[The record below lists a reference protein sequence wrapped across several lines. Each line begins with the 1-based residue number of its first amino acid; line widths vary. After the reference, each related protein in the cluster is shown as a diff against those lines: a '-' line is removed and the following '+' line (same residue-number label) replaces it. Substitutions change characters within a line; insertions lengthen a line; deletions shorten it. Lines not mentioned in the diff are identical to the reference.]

1 MRAASCRRRKPLER
15 ALDTIWRP
23 LREPVE
29 SQRQQGLWRDNYV
42 FKGSLNGRVELRA
55 GVDNALKGGPKGHAE
70 PFLAAFS
77 RLKVDKQ
84 ARGVLT
90 RSCELLCGSSV
101 SFFGFRKSA
110 LAGSR
115 FSRFSQ
121 ERCKALSLFKTQGA
135 GNDLDSRA
143 RRRGRGAT

>member
-29 SQRQQGLWRDNYV
+29 SQRQQGLRRDNYV

-70 PFLAAFS
+70 PISGRVLATES
-77 RLKVDKQ
+77 RQ
-84 ARGVLT
+84 AGPGRFNPIVRAPVWKLGFGEPARAESRNPKTTVL
-90 RSCELLCGSSV
+90 V
-101 SFFGFRKSA
+101 I
-110 LAGSR
+110 
-115 FSRFSQ
+115 
-121 ERCKALSLFKTQGA
+121 
-135 GNDLDSRA
+135 D
-143 RRRGRGAT
+143 